1 MVIETKSIKEP
12 GVVTNIKALESA
24 NKISVINLNDDDDI
38 KNNRNPSNSI
48 VKHVVE
54 KKLSVGSTDDIHYR
68 SK

>member
-48 VKHVVE
+48 VKHTVE